1 MENIMVLNAATRLS
15 AMSSRAQWAKEAAAK
30 FRKTL
35 GDAGVQVEVSITGTN
50 YDVLAVTAESE
61 TDYQKAKAT
70 LSKVSGLKF
79 DTSEKATYNGSDSY
93 YAWFD
98 IV

>member
-1 MENIMVLNAATRLS
+1 
-15 AMSSRAQWAKEAAAK
+15 
-30 FRKTL
+30 
-35 GDAGVQVEVSITGTN
+35 
-50 YDVLAVTAESE
+50 VLAVTAESE